1 MFITFK
7 NLTGIIPLVS
17 SSLPVKFVRGIA
29 V

>member
-7 NLTGIIPLVS
+7 NITGIVNLES
-17 SSLPVKFVRGIA
+17 LSLPVKFVRGIA